1 MPSTAILSNLQCQH
15 SSMLMSNVT
24 WPDPRWIAQACKP
37 GTGEGGLDVA
47 LEPARLQKGQSWSEQ
62 LSRTLSQNKVE
73 SRLGEISGGDLT

>member
-1 MPSTAILSNLQCQH
+1 
-15 SSMLMSNVT
+15 MSNVT

-37 GTGEGGLDVA
+37 GPGEGGLNVVA